1 MYLADIVFLAGPVG
15 AVAVVP
21 AVVALLAV
29 ARRPRWAVWLT
40 ASLSAGVGLT
50 WLSYWVLWGKA
61 FDYADAFQPVPAP
74 LEAALNTTMTL
85 CAGGVVLLGA
95 TAIAF
100 ALFAVSRRVSLRI
113 PG

>member
-1 MYLADIVFLAGPVG
+1 MYPADIVFLVGPVG

-29 ARRPRWAVWLT
+29 VRRPRWAVWLT
-40 ASLSAGVGLT
+40 ASLSVGVGVA

-61 FDYADAFQPVPAP
+61 FDYADAFRPVPAP
-74 LEAALNTTMTL
+74 LEDALNTTMAL

-95 TAIAF
+95 TAVTIALL
-100 ALFAVSRRVSLRI
+100 AMSQRASLRS